1 MSFDAGV
8 RFFSLLALVAGS
20 GSVILLVLRLVPPAR
35 AVLDAMCDAAVWLAW
50 LVAGV
55 AMAGSLWF
63 SESQNLVP
71 CTLCWYQ
78 RIAMFSLAV
87 ILLVGALRRDPAV
100 RWYAVPLAAIG
111 LAISTYHYL
120 LEWNPQWEGTSCDIA
135 APCSTPYF
143 REFDFISLS
152 LMALCG
158 FAAILA
164 LLLLLLVPS
173 RRPVGGDPSPT
184 DDVAADRRDGT
195 LEHDAQR

>member
-1 MSFDAGV
+1 VSFDAGV
-8 RFFSLLALVAGS
+8 RFFSLLALVAGA
-20 GSVILLVLRLVPPAR
+20 GAVLLVVARVVPPAR
-35 AVLDAMCDAAVWLAW
+35 VVLDSLRDAALWLAW
-50 LVAGV
+50 LVAAG

-71 CTLCWYQ
+71 CKLCWYQ

-87 ILLVGALRRDPAV
+87 VLLAGAIRRDLAV

-111 LAISTYHYL
+111 IVISTYHYL

-152 LMALCG
+152 FMALCG
-158 FAAILA
+158 FGAILA
-164 LLLLLLVPS
+164 LLLTVPRTS
-173 RRPVGGDPSPT
+173 RRI
-184 DDVAADRRDGT
+184 DDAAA
-195 LEHDAQR
+195 LEAV

>member
-1 MSFDAGV
+1 LHRQNASVSFDAGV
-8 RFFSLLALVAGS
+8 RFFSLLALVAGA
-20 GSVILLVLRLVPPAR
+20 GALLLVLVRLVPPAR
-35 AVLDAMCDAAVWLAW
+35 VALDAVRDAALWLAFS
-50 LVAGV
+50 VAAV

-71 CTLCWYQ
+71 CKLCWYQ

-87 ILLVGALRRDPAV
+87 ILLVGAIRRDLAV
-100 RWYAVPLAAIG
+100 RWYAVPLAGIG
-111 LAISTYHYL
+111 IVISTYHYL

-143 REFDFISLS
+143 REFDFVSLA

-164 LLLLLLVPS
+164 LLLTVPGAE
-173 RRPVGGDPSPT
+173 RRV
-184 DDVAADRRDGT
+184 DD
-195 LEHDAQR
+195 

>member
-1 MSFDAGV
+1 MSFDACV

-20 GSVILLVLRLVPPAR
+20 GAVILLVLRIVPPAR
-35 AVLDAMCDAAVWLAW
+35 AVLDAMREAAVWLAW

-55 AMAGSLWF
+55 ATVGSLWF
-63 SESQNLVP
+63 SESQGLVP
-71 CTLCWYQ
+71 CRLCWYQ

-100 RWYAVPLAAIG
+100 RWYAVPLAGIG
-111 LAISTYHYL
+111 LVISTYHYL

-143 REFDFISLS
+143 REFDVVSLS
-152 LMALCG
+152 FMALCG

-164 LLLLLLVPS
+164 LLMFVPS
-173 RRPVGGDPSPT
+173 RRSGASDPSAT
-184 DDVAADRRDGT
+184 DGVAAAGRRDGT
-195 LEHDAQR
+195 LEDDPQR